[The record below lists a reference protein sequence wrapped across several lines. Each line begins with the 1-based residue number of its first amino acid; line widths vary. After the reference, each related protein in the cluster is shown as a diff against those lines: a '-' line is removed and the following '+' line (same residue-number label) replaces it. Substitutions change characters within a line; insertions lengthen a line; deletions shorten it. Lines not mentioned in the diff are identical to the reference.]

1 MPHIEAAAPA
11 PPTPSRPTTVGEVV
25 ELLDRYAAAD
35 RDLDAELERIRTEVS
50 SSRRVSQSTVTR
62 LVTLLEGSLVPGVR
76 AKADL
81 DALPAALRRAGI
93 AQWARRTASPPPGP
107 ARRRPLRPLGS
118 IA

>member
-1 MPHIEAAAPA
+1 MPHIEAAVDAP
-11 PPTPSRPTTVGEVV
+11 TRRRPTTVGEVV

-35 RDLDAELERIRTEVS
+35 RELDAELERIRAEAS

-62 LVTLLEGSLVPGVR
+62 LVTLLEASLVPGVR

-81 DALPAALRRAGI
+81 DALPAVLRRAGI

-107 ARRRPLRPLGS
+107 ARRTPLRPLGS
-118 IA
+118 TA